1 MKTAVIYARYSSD
14 SQTEQSIEGQLR
26 VCEEFAQR
34 NDLVILNTYIDRA
47 MTGTNDNRPDFQ
59 KMIKDSANKEW
70 QYVIV
75 YKLDRFSRNK
85 YETAKNKKTLKDNGV
100 KLLSAMENIPDT
112 PEGIILES
120 LLEGMAEY
128 YSAELA
134 QKVKRGM
141 HETRIKGNYQGGGL
155 PFGYKIEGRKIVID
169 DTKVDIVRYI
179 FKQYAMGKF
188 VRNIIEE
195 LNQKGI
201 YKNGKHF
208 AVNTIYG
215 ILKNERYT
223 GKYTKDNEV
232 YTNMFPRII
241 DDETFAKVKA
251 RSSVNHYGKRSV
263 QTVYLLRNKLI
274 CGYCGKPISAES
286 GTTRNGKKINYYKCS
301 GIKKYRNGC
310 IKETVRQEILEEYVL
325 NILLNEFAKPKI
337 QDQMVKILMD
347 LQNTPKT
354 NSNLDMLIKTKKQ
367 TETTLNNIMS
377 AVEQGVVNKTTNN
390 RMKQLEQQIEDLER
404 QILVERSKTT
414 IKISEEDI
422 RKFYIEALKQE
433 PLLLIDT
440 LIKQIKLYND
450 KIQITFN
457 TPTLQSPNDKG
468 SFLTLKNKMKKII
481 QNKPQ
486 PIYITMTVEFY
497 I

>member
-26 VCEEFAQR
+26 VCEQYAKN
-34 NDLVILNTYIDRA
+34 NDFVILNTYIDRA

-59 KMIKDSANKEW
+59 KMIKDSSNHEW

-85 YETAKNKKTLKDNGV
+85 YETAKYKKILKDNGV
-100 KLLSAMENIPDT
+100 KLVSAMENIPDT

-141 HETRIKGNYQGGGL
+141 RETRLKGYFQGGVL
-155 PFGYKIEGRKIVID
+155 PYGYKLDGRKIVID
-169 DTKVDIVRYI
+169 DTKADTIRYI

-195 LNQKGI
+195 LNEKCI
-201 YKNGKHF
+201 YKNGKPF
-208 AVNTIYG
+208 ANNTIYG

-232 YTNMFPRII
+232 FTNMFPRII

-251 RSSVNHYGKRSV
+251 RSKVNHYGKRSI
-263 QTVYLLRNKLI
+263 QTVYLLKNKLV
-274 CGYCGKPISAES
+274 CGYCGKSISAES
-286 GTTRNGKKINYYKCS
+286 GTTKQGKQIHYYKCI

-310 IKETVRQEILEEYVL
+310 IKETIRQDILEEY
-325 NILLNEFAKPKI
+325 ILDILINEFAKPKN
-337 QDQMVKILMD
+337 QDKIVKILMD
-347 LQNTPKT
+347 IQNTPKT
-354 NSNLDMLIKTKKQ
+354 NSNLNMLIKAKKQ

-377 AVEQGVVNKTTNN
+377 AVEQGVVNKTTNK
-390 RMKQLEQQIEDLER
+390 RMKELEQQIEDLDR

-414 IKISEEDI
+414 IKVSEDDI
-422 RKFYIEALKQE
+422 RKFYLEALKLE

-440 LIKQIKLYND
+440 LIKRIKLYND
-450 KIQITFN
+450 KIEITFN
-457 TPTLQSPNDKG
+457 TPTLQSPDNKG
-468 SFLTLKNKMKKII
+468 SFLTFKNKMKRII

-486 PIYITMTVEFY
+486 PTYIDMTVEFY
-497 I
+497 V

>member
-128 YSAELA
+128 YSVELA

-169 DTKVDIVRYI
+169 DTNANIVRYI

-201 YKNGKHF
+201 YKNGKPF

-354 NSNLDMLIKTKKQ
+354 NSNLNMLIKTKKQ

>member
-26 VCEEFAQR
+26 VCEQYAKN
-34 NDLVILNTYIDRA
+34 NDFVILNTYIDRA

-59 KMIKDSANKEW
+59 KMIKDSSNHEW

-85 YETAKNKKTLKDNGV
+85 YETAKYKKILKDNGV
-100 KLLSAMENIPDT
+100 KLVSAMENIPDT

-141 HETRIKGNYQGGGL
+141 RETRLKGYFQGGVL
-155 PFGYKIEGRKIVID
+155 PYGYKLDGRKIVID
-169 DTKVDIVRYI
+169 DAKVDTIRYI

-195 LNQKGI
+195 LNEKCI
-201 YKNGKHF
+201 YKNGKPF
-208 AVNTIYG
+208 ANNTIYG

-232 YTNMFPRII
+232 FTNMFPRII

-251 RSSVNHYGKRSV
+251 RSKVNHYGKRSI
-263 QTVYLLRNKLI
+263 QTVYLLKNKLV
-274 CGYCGKPISAES
+274 CGYCGKSISAES
-286 GTTRNGKKINYYKCS
+286 GTTKQGKQIHYYKCI

-310 IKETVRQEILEEYVL
+310 IKETIRQDILEEY
-325 NILLNEFAKPKI
+325 ILGILINEFAKPKN
-337 QDQMVKILMD
+337 QDKIVKILMD
-347 LQNTPKT
+347 IQNTPKT
-354 NSNLDMLIKTKKQ
+354 NSNLNMLIKTKKQ
-367 TETTLNNIMS
+367 TEITLNNIMS

-390 RMKQLEQQIEDLER
+390 RMKELEQQIEDLDR

-414 IKISEEDI
+414 IKVSEDDI
-422 RKFYIEALKQE
+422 RKFYLEALKLE
-433 PLLLIDT
+433 PLLLIDA
-440 LIKQIKLYND
+440 LIKRIKLYND
-450 KIQITFN
+450 KIEITFN
-457 TPTLQSPNDKG
+457 TPTLQSPDNKG
-468 SFLTLKNKMKKII
+468 SFLTFKNKMKKII

-486 PIYITMTVEFY
+486 PTYIDMTVEFY

>member
-1 MKTAVIYARYSSD
+1 
-14 SQTEQSIEGQLR
+14 
-26 VCEEFAQR
+26 
-34 NDLVILNTYIDRA
+34 
-47 MTGTNDNRPDFQ
+47 
-59 KMIKDSANKEW
+59 
-70 QYVIV
+70 
-75 YKLDRFSRNK
+75 
-85 YETAKNKKTLKDNGV
+85 
-100 KLLSAMENIPDT
+100 
-112 PEGIILES
+112 
-120 LLEGMAEY
+120 
-128 YSAELA
+128 
-134 QKVKRGM
+134 
-141 HETRIKGNYQGGGL
+141 
-155 PFGYKIEGRKIVID
+155 
-169 DTKVDIVRYI
+169 
-179 FKQYAMGKF
+179 
-188 VRNIIEE
+188 
-195 LNQKGI
+195 
-201 YKNGKHF
+201 
-208 AVNTIYG
+208 
-215 ILKNERYT
+215 
-223 GKYTKDNEV
+223 
-232 YTNMFPRII
+232 MFPRII

-440 LIKQIKLYND
+440 LIRQIKLFND

-457 TPTLQSPNDKG
+457 TPTLQSPNNQG

>member
-59 KMIKDSANKEW
+59 KMIKESSNHEW

-85 YETAKNKKTLKDNGV
+85 YETAKYKKALKDNGV

-141 HETRIKGNYQGGGL
+141 HETRLKGNYQGGGL
-155 PFGYKIEGRKIVID
+155 PYGYKINGRKIVID
-169 DTKVDIVRYI
+169 ETKEDIVKYI

-195 LNQKGI
+195 LTQKGI
-201 YKNGKHF
+201 YKNGKPF

-215 ILKNERYT
+215 ILKNERYI

-251 RSSVNHYGKRSV
+251 RSKANHYGKRSV
-263 QTVYLLRNKLI
+263 KTVYLFRNKLV

-286 GTTRNGKKINYYKCS
+286 GTTRLGKKINYYKCI
-301 GIKKYRNGC
+301 GIKKYRNNC
-310 IKETVRQEILEEYVL
+310 IKETIRQDILEVY
-325 NILLNEFAKPKI
+325 LLNTIITELSKQKV
-337 QDQMVKILMD
+337 QDQIVKKLMD

-354 NSNLDMLIKTKKQ
+354 NTNLNMLIKSKKQ
-367 TETTLNNIMS
+367 AETTLNNIML

-390 RMKQLEQQIEDLER
+390 RMKELEQQIEDIER
-404 QILVERSKTT
+404 QILVERSKTS

-422 RKFYIEALKQE
+422 RKFYIEALKLE
-433 PLLLIDT
+433 PLLLIDA

-450 KIQITFN
+450 KVEITFN

-468 SFLTLKNKMKKII
+468 SFLMLKNKMEKII

-486 PIYITMTVEFY
+486 PALIDMSVEFY
-497 I
+497 V

>member
-47 MTGTNDNRPDFQ
+47 MTGTNDNKPDFQ

-169 DTKVDIVRYI
+169 DTKVNIVRYI

-241 DDETFAKVKA
+241 DDETFMKVKA
-251 RSSVNHYGKRSV
+251 RSRVNHYGKRSV

-325 NILLNEFAKPKI
+325 NILLNEFAKPKV

-354 NSNLDMLIKTKKQ
+354 NSNLNMLIKTKKQ

-422 RKFYIEALKQE
+422 RKFYLEALKQE

-440 LIKQIKLYND
+440 LIKQIKLFND

-468 SFLTLKNKMKKII
+468 SF
-481 QNKPQ
+481 
-486 PIYITMTVEFY
+486 
-497 I
+497 